1 MKTVNYI
8 EIPLTQEDDA
18 NKGKTVWKD
27 GKCVSIDEGKR
38 HVTVYLAHTKGVRME
53 YGSDGAVEEKDV
65 MTAFPV
71 RVDKPLTRDK
81 LINAAE
87 MAAYGLASA
96 VDVASLNAAL
106 ARKWRENINDL
117 DVAEHDEF
125 IRWVKTEI
133 DKIGLFVKSSGKV
146 DEEKA
151 TIADLVAVGT
161 AFARS
166 STELADYQKAKAYRL
181 FPTYD
186 SLLEKGEQL
195 PVGTEF
201 QNNGEFYRVIQ
212 AHTPQADW
220 IPSVEHALY
229 AYISPHEG
237 TKDDPIPYV
246 RMMVLEQ
253 GKYYSQ
259 YGVIYKCVTGSIV
272 GYDADLTELLS
283 LLEKVK
289 GGAA

>member
-1 MKTVNYI
+1 MNMKTVNYI

-146 DEEKA
+146 DEENP

-237 TKDDPIPYV
+237 TKDDPIPY
-246 RMMVLEQ
+246 RHWMLLEKD
-253 GKYYSQ
+253 KYYTEN
-259 YGVIYKCVTGSIV
+259 GVLYRCVQSLNV
-272 GYDADLTELLS
+272 GYDADLAGLS
-283 LLEKVK
+283 
-289 GGAA
+289 AFIQTA